1 MDSSFISSQ
10 LKQEYCDRL
19 LSIIPAKVTT
29 EIGEQESSA
38 PIEVRIV
45 SQQRRE
51 RTVERM
57 SMVLGLFTG
66 LMSVVFGMFTI
77 TKDTGALSK
86 LADSFERTG
95 VFLPLLVAM
104 VALVMS
110 VAVLPI
116 MKELLEV
123 KRRLRGK
130 VDSESDAE
138 PKDLTLRSSG
148 PSSASAEFKR

>member
-1 MDSSFISSQ
+1 
-10 LKQEYCDRL
+10 
-19 LSIIPAKVTT
+19 
-29 EIGEQESSA
+29 
-38 PIEVRIV
+38 
-45 SQQRRE
+45 
-51 RTVERM
+51 
-57 SMVLGLFTG
+57 MVLGLFTG
-66 LMSVVFGMFTI
+66 LMSVVFMFMFPI

-95 VFLPLLVAM
+95 VFLPLIVAM

-116 MKELLEV
+116 MKDFLEM

-130 VDSESDAE
+130 DDSEPDSE

-148 PSSASAEFKR
+148 PPSG